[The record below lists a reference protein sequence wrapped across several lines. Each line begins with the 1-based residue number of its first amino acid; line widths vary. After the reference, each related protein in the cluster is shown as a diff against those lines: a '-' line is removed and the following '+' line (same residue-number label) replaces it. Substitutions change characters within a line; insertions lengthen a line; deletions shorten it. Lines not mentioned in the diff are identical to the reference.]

1 MLISSSY
8 KCNNCKQK
16 REVVQELKEG
26 LKVPEIAKLSNSM
39 NNSKS
44 SNSSKIINKVSLTEQ
59 HNRITHK
66 IKVQEVVLAQLSVKF
81 LKEIVYHKCH
91 SNMLPN
97 NKLKL

>member
-1 MLISSSY
+1 MLTSNSN
-8 KCNNCKQK
+8 KCSNCKYK
-16 REVVQELKEG
+16 REVVQEHKEG

-39 NNSKS
+39 TN
-44 SNSSKIINKVSLTEQ
+44 SNSSRIINKVNQTEQ
-59 HNRITHK
+59 LNRKIHK

-81 LKEIVYHKCH
+81 HKEIVYHKCH